1 MPGLHQ
7 DALGSAEM
15 NQEKSACRVAN
26 LELARSK
33 RRRTMLM
40 AQMQVGASQID
51 VRVRNLS
58 QTGALVETKS
68 PLKVGMQVLLRRADA
83 EVAAVIARVQ
93 PASAGLCF
101 EEPLD
106 EQTFDVLSTGKSAP
120 KSIPPMPPEDEA
132 ALSSPSAGN
141 AALEAQIARELRY
154 AQALLDHLSEPLL
167 NDFML
172 VSQYS
177 RNLQEIDRV
186 RQLLGHLA
194 EILGAVDKSAAI
206 DKIGMFEL
214 RCRLQGK
221 PILRTWTDEAA

>member
-1 MPGLHQ
+1 
-7 DALGSAEM
+7 M
-15 NQEKSACRVAN
+15 NQSFAKPTGD

-33 RRRTMLM
+33 RRRTMLT
-40 AQMQVGASQID
+40 AHVEVGGSQID
-51 VRVRNLS
+51 ARVRNLS
-58 QTGALVETKS
+58 QTGALIETKAG
-68 PLKVGMQVLLRRADA
+68 LKIGMPVLLRRAGA
-83 EVAAVIARVQ
+83 EVAAVVARVQ
-93 PASAGLCF
+93 QGAAGLCF

-106 EQTFDVLSTGKSAP
+106 ESTFQLLATGKSAP

-132 ALSSPSAGN
+132 AASAPALSDGK
-141 AALEAQIARELRY
+141 LEAQIARELRY

-167 NDFML
+167 KDFML

-177 RNLQEIDRV
+177 RNLQEIDQV

-194 EILGAVDKSAAI
+194 DILAATDKGAVI
-206 DKIGMFEL
+206 DNIGMFEL